1 MRLGHPAVV
10 HFPIACWVLAAL
22 LDGAALAGL
31 GGAVGAADPA
41 AIAAFLVWTGL
52 AFAVGAVVTG
62 LVDYSRL
69 PPAVRDSLTLTRHVG
84 WMAAAS
90 TLFFVAALLRPPLG
104 AAPAP
109 LIVSLEV
116 LGTVAL
122 VAGGHHAASVVFCLL
137 PSVRASTDAPSDLVT
152 TEESES

>member
-1 MRLGHPAVV
+1 VV

-31 GGAVGAADPA
+31 GGAVGAPPA
-41 AIAAFLVWTGL
+41 AVATFLIWAGL
-52 AFAVGAVVTG
+52 AFAVAAVATG
-62 LVDYSRL
+62 LIDYARL
-69 PPAVRDSLTLTRHVG
+69 PPAVRDSMTLTRHVG

-104 AAPAP
+104 AARAS
-109 LIVSLEV
+109 LIVCLEV
-116 LGTVAL
+116 LGTLAL
-122 VAGGHHAASVVFCLL
+122 AAGGHYAAAVVFCLL
-137 PSVRASTDAPSDLVT
+137 PSVRAPADAPSDLVT